1 MLNTH
6 PNPRLKK
13 GADGDGD
20 VAKGGE
26 YLPAYELTDDDD
38 ERLGRYK

>member
-1 MLNTH
+1 MLNTG

-13 GADGDGD
+13 GSDGDAANGE
-20 VAKGGE
+20 E

-38 ERLGRYK
+38 ERLGRNI

>member
-13 GADGDGD
+13 ANSDDS
-20 VAKGGE
+20 AKPDE

-38 ERLGRYK
+38 ERLGRFK